1 MTTKLCSKC
10 KNEKDINLFVID
22 SRQSTGH
29 GAKCRECANLDSSNY
44 RKEHREQANNYRK
57 EHREQAN
64 NCQARWVKNNPEKFK
79 EMERKQGRKETLLL
93 KRVYVIKELIRGSV
107 LKFSD
112 ITTDLIELKRAQ
124 IQLTREIKKC
134 QSKLTQN

>member
-1 MTTKLCSKC
+1 MITKLCSKC
-10 KNEKDINLFVID
+10 KNEKDINLFVLD
-22 SRQSTGH
+22 SRRSTGH
-29 GAKCRECANLDSSNY
+29 GAKCRECANLDNSKY
-44 RKEHREQANNYRK
+44 RKEHREQGNNY
-57 EHREQAN
+57 
-64 NCQARWVKNNPEKFK
+64 QARWVKNNPEKFK
-79 EMERKQGRKETLLL
+79 EMAKKRDRKERLLL
-93 KRVYVIKELIRGSV
+93 KRVYVIGKLISGSV